1 MVKYSKGTLYQGKD
15 KVLAMNYTQID
26 HLIWDT
32 LKMASEKEKD
42 ASNGI
47 MDRYMM
53 ENGKAARNME
63 VVYGKIKMAYL
74 MQENGGEI
82 PSKVSEF

>member
-1 MVKYSKGTLYQGKD
+1 
-15 KVLAMNYTQID
+15 MNYTQID

-74 MQENGGEI
+74 M
-82 PSKVSEF
+82 